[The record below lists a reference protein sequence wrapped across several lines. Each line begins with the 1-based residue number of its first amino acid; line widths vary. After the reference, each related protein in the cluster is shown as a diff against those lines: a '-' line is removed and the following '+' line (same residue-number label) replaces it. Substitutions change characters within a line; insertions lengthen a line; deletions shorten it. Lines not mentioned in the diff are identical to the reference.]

1 MKRTVEVQIPEDQ
14 VNQAATM
21 FIKTA
26 NEFTSYILVTRNGN
40 SVNAKSLLGLL
51 SMRLEY
57 GMPIDITA
65 EGIDAEEA
73 LSALEKV
80 LDPTDHN

>member
-26 NEFTSYILVTRNGN
+26 NQFTSYILVTRNGN
-40 SVNAKSLLGLL
+40 SVNAKSLLGFL
-51 SMRLEY
+51 SLGMRSGVEAELS
-57 GMPIDITA
+57 A
-65 EGIDAEEA
+65 EGGDAEEA
-73 LSALEKV
+73 LEALAGILEHRV
-80 LDPTDHN
+80 